1 MDQPAV
7 PPSYLLSRWL
17 FLRLLGAVYLIA
29 FASLAVQVT
38 GLVGEHGLL
47 PARAF
52 LERIHSAYGGQAYRL
67 LPTIFWLGAGDLA
80 LRLVAWGGVV
90 LALLLVIGLAPVPTL
105 VLLWALY
112 LSLSVVGQDFLSF
125 QWDALLLEAGL
136 LAILWAPLQWLPR
149 GREPPASTVARWL
162 LVFLLFKLMFLSG
175 LTKLL
180 SGDPTW
186 RSATALDYHFETQPL
201 PPWTAWYA
209 QHLPGSVHRAATI
222 AMFVIELGAPW
233 LLLAPARLRRFRLI
247 GCAALV
253 LLQLAIAATGNYGF
267 FNALAIVLCIPVL
280 DDDLLRRVLPLRLDE
295 SEGGSAARLWSLAV
309 MAPVFFVLSALS
321 FGREIA
327 YTLPRGT
334 GLGLVPAWSDRVME
348 WVAPFRS
355 FNGYGLFRVM
365 TTQRPEIVIEGRRD
379 GSDWTEYEFRYKPG
393 PVDQR
398 PRFVAPFH
406 PRLDWQMWF
415 AALDP
420 TGNAEWL
427 RSLARHLL
435 RGTPEVLALLRRNPF
450 PDAPPR
456 MIRLV
461 VYNYRFSTPEERRRT
476 HAWWERELVGY
487 LSVPFTGA
495 EPPLAPALT
504 DPPRDVPSSRMSGIR
519 FTTEPQ
525 RTQRN
530 ATENNQQFVVFLRAS
545 LCPLC
550 LCGES

>member
-1 MDQPAV
+1 V
-7 PPSYLLSRWL
+7 SYLLSRWL
-17 FLRLLGAVYLIA
+17 FLRLLGVVYLIA

-52 LERIHSAYGGQAYRL
+52 LERAHATYGGQAYQL
-67 LPTIFWLGAGDLA
+67 LPTVFWLGAGDLA
-80 LRLVAWGGVV
+80 LRLVAWGGAALAV
-90 LALLLVIGLAPVPTL
+90 LLILGLAPLPTL
-105 VLLWALY
+105 ILLWALY
-112 LSLSVVGQDFLSF
+112 LSLTVVGQDFLSF
-125 QWDALLLEAGL
+125 QWDALLLETGL
-136 LAILWAPLQWLPR
+136 LAILWAPLRRLPR

-209 QHLPGSVHRAATI
+209 HNLSASAHRAATI
-222 AMFVIELGAPW
+222 VMFAIELGAPW
-233 LLLAPARLRRFRLI
+233 LLLAPARLRRLRLA

-280 DDDLLRRVLPLRLDE
+280 DDDLLRRVLPLRLDD
-295 SEGGSAARLWSLAV
+295 SEGGSTARLLSLAV
-309 MAPVFFVLSALS
+309 IAPVCFVLSALS
-321 FGREIA
+321 FGREIG
-327 YTLPRGT
+327 YTLPGGT
-334 GLGLVPAWSDRVME
+334 GLGLIPAWSDRVMG
-348 WVAPFRS
+348 WVAPLRS

-365 TTQRPEIVIEGRRD
+365 TTQRPEIVIEGSRD

-393 PVDQR
+393 AIDRR
-398 PRFVAPFH
+398 PGFVAPFH

-420 TGNAEWL
+420 SGNAEWL
-427 RSLARHLL
+427 RSLCAHLL
-435 RGTPEVLALLRRNPF
+435 RGTPEVVALLRRNPF

-456 MIRLV
+456 MIHRVRERPGGGQQITLV
-461 VYNYRFSTPEERRRT
+461 TRNPALEPY
-476 HAWWERELVGY
+476 
-487 LSVPFTGA
+487 GA
-495 EPPLAPALT
+495 E
-504 DPPRDVPSSRMSGIR
+504 RV
-519 FTTEPQ
+519 
-525 RTQRN
+525 
-530 ATENNQQFVVFLRAS
+530 RA
-545 LCPLC
+545 
-550 LCGES
+550 